1 VQVKDSVGNEIV
13 VMSNA
18 VVVYLSSTARVEQE
32 EALINQLEALG
43 IPLLFAHLGSMFT
56 CI

>member
-1 VQVKDSVGNEIV
+1 MQVKDSVGNEIA

-18 VVVYLSSTARVEQE
+18 VVVYLSSTVRVEQE

-43 IPLLFAHLGSMFT
+43 IPLLSAHL
-56 CI
+56 